1 MHARICSIMKP
12 LKAFDVQFVGLK
24 LGAHIFEYDIE
35 HTFFE
40 HFEYDE
46 FNDVQLKTTLKL
58 QKKTTL
64 LELDFE
70 VDGTVNLN
78 CDLTNEPFDQP
89 IKSNFGLIVKFGSEY
104 NDDNDEILIVP
115 HGEFKINVAHYIY
128 EFIVLSVPQKR
139 LHPGLKDGTLNS
151 KILETLEDLS
161 PKSLDDKNSDKETDP
176 RWDSLKKLL
185 TDK

>member
-1 MHARICSIMKP
+1 MLHVNLHVHVRKSCVLHAT
-12 LKAFDVQFVGLK
+12 LHATLHETFDRAML
-24 LGAHIFEYDIE
+24 LGILACI
-35 HTFFE
+35 
-40 HFEYDE
+40 
-46 FNDVQLKTTLKL
+46 QTTPGSAP
-58 QKKTTL
+58 
-64 LELDFE
+64 EGPGRSSAFE

-104 NDDNDEILIVP
+104 NDDNEEILIVP

-128 EFIVLSVPQKR
+128 ELIVLSVPQKR
-139 LHPGLKDGTLNS
+139 LHPGIKDGTLNS
-151 KILETLEDLS
+151 EILETLEDLS
-161 PKSLDDKNSDKETDP
+161 PKSLDNKNSDKGIDP

>member
-1 MHARICSIMKP
+1 MNASMKP
-12 LKAFDVQFVGLK
+12 IKEFTIPFIGLK
-24 LGAHIFEYDIE
+24 LGKHHFDYQIDKA
-35 HTFFE
+35 FFE

-46 FNDVQLKTTLKL
+46 FNDVQLKTTLKF

-70 VDGTVNLN
+70 IDGTVNIN
-78 CDLTNEPFDQP
+78 CDLTNEAFDLP
-89 IKSNFGLIVKFGSEY
+89 IKSNFSLIVKFGSEY
-104 NDDNDEILIVP
+104 NDDNEEILIVP

-128 EFIVLSVPQKR
+128 ELIVLSVPQKR
-139 LHPGLKDGTLNS
+139 LHPGIEDGTLNS
-151 KILETLEDLS
+151 DILETLEDLS
-161 PKSLDDKNSDKETDP
+161 PKSLDNKNSDKDTDP

>member
-1 MHARICSIMKP
+1 MKP

-46 FNDVQLKTTLKL
+46 FNDVQLKTTLKF

-70 VDGTVNLN
+70 VEGTVNVN
-78 CDLTNEPFDQP
+78 CDLTNEAFDLP
-89 IKSNFGLIVKFGSEY
+89 IKSNFSLIVKFGSEY
-104 NDDNDEILIVP
+104 NDDNEEILIVP
-115 HGEFKINVAHYIY
+115 HGEFKINVAHYI
-128 EFIVLSVPQKR
+128 
-139 LHPGLKDGTLNS
+139 
-151 KILETLEDLS
+151 
-161 PKSLDDKNSDKETDP
+161 
-176 RWDSLKKLL
+176 
-185 TDK
+185 

>member
-1 MHARICSIMKP
+1 MKP

-46 FNDVQLKTTLKL
+46 FNDVQLKTTLKF

-70 VDGTVNLN
+70 IDGTVNIN
-78 CDLTNEPFDQP
+78 CDLTNEAFDLP
-89 IKSNFGLIVKFGSEY
+89 IKSNFSLIVKFGSEY
-104 NDDNDEILIVP
+104 NDDNEEILIVP

-128 EFIVLSVPQKR
+128 ELIVLSVPQKR
-139 LHPGLKDGTLNS
+139 LHPGIEDGTLNS
-151 KILETLEDLS
+151 DILETLEDLS
-161 PKSLDDKNSDKETDP
+161 PKSLENKPPKEDIDP
-176 RWDSLKKLL
+176 RWETLKKLI